1 MFDLNLID
9 EEGHYL
15 IELIGDLDIYNNK
28 KFKEKLADIYE
39 DLDKDIVVDCS
50 KLEYIDSTGLGS
62 FISLLKLTRDEE
74 KEITVKN
81 LKKNIKKVFKITDL
95 DKLFNIGDEE
105 WYLHSI

>member
-39 DLDKDIVVDCS
+39 DLDKDIVVDCE

-105 WYLHSI
+105 

>member
-9 EEGHYL
+9 QGDYYL

-39 DLDKDIVVDCS
+39 ELDKDIVVDCT

-95 DKLFNIGDEE
+95 DKLFNLGDDE
-105 WYLHSI
+105 

>member
-9 EEGHYL
+9 EGNHYL

-105 WYLHSI
+105 

>member
-9 EEGHYL
+9 EECHYL

-105 WYLHSI
+105 

>member
-9 EEGHYL
+9 EGNHYL

-39 DLDKDIVVDCS
+39 ELDKDIVVDCS

-105 WYLHSI
+105 

>member
-9 EEGHYL
+9 QGDHYL

-39 DLDKDIVVDCS
+39 DLDKDIVVDCT

-95 DKLFNIGDEE
+95 DKLFNLGDDE
-105 WYLHSI
+105 

>member
-9 EEGHYL
+9 EGDHYL

-28 KFKEKLADIYE
+28 KFKEKIADIYE

-105 WYLHSI
+105 

>member
-9 EEGHYL
+9 QGDHYL

-28 KFKEKLADIYE
+28 KKKKKLADIYE
-39 DLDKDIVVDCS
+39 ELDKDLVVDCS
-50 KLEYIDSTGLGS
+50 RLEYIDSTGLGS

-74 KEITVKN
+74 KDITVKN

-95 DKLFNIGDEE
+95 DKLFNLGDDE
-105 WYLHSI
+105 

>member
-9 EEGHYL
+9 QGDHYL

-39 DLDKDIVVDCS
+39 ELDKNLVVDCE

-95 DKLFNIGDEE
+95 DKLFNLGDDE
-105 WYLHSI
+105 

>member
-95 DKLFNIGDEE
+95 DKLFNLGDEE
-105 WYLHSI
+105 

>member
-39 DLDKDIVVDCS
+39 DLDTDIVVDCS

-105 WYLHSI
+105 

>member
-74 KEITVKN
+74 KEITVK
-81 LKKNIKKVFKITDL
+81 ITDL

-105 WYLHSI
+105 

>member
-9 EEGHYL
+9 QGDHYL
-15 IELIGDLDIYNNK
+15 IELIGDLDIYNKK

-39 DLDKDIVVDCS
+39 ELDKDLVVDCAR
-50 KLEYIDSTGLGS
+50 LEYIDSTGLGS

-95 DKLFNIGDEE
+95 DKLFNLGDDE
-105 WYLHSI
+105 

>member
-81 LKKNIKKVFKITDL
+81 LKKNIKKIFKITDL

-105 WYLHSI
+105 

>member
-1 MFDLNLID
+1 MFDLYLID

-105 WYLHSI
+105 

>member
-9 EEGHYL
+9 EGNHYL

-39 DLDKDIVVDCS
+39 DLDKDLVVDCS

-105 WYLHSI
+105 

>member
-1 MFDLNLID
+1 MFDLNLIY
-9 EEGHYL
+9 EGDHYL

-105 WYLHSI
+105 

>member
-9 EEGHYL
+9 QGNHYL

-39 DLDKDIVVDCS
+39 ELDKDLVVDCS
-50 KLEYIDSTGLGS
+50 RLEYIDSTGLGS

-74 KEITVKN
+74 KDITVKN

-95 DKLFNIGDEE
+95 DKLFNLGDDE
-105 WYLHSI
+105 

>member
-95 DKLFNIGDEE
+95 DKLFNIGD
-105 WYLHSI
+105 

>member
-62 FISLLKLTRDEE
+62 FISLLKLTTDEE

-105 WYLHSI
+105 

>member
-62 FISLLKLTRDEE
+62 FISCLLYTSDAADE
-74 KEITVKN
+74 
-81 LKKNIKKVFKITDL
+81 
-95 DKLFNIGDEE
+95 
-105 WYLHSI
+105 

>member
-9 EEGHYL
+9 QGDHYL

-39 DLDKDIVVDCS
+39 ELDKDIVVDCI
-50 KLEYIDSTGLGS
+50 KLECIDSTGLGS

-95 DKLFNIGDEE
+95 DKLFNLGDDE
-105 WYLHSI
+105 

>member
-9 EEGHYL
+9 QGDHYL

-39 DLDKDIVVDCS
+39 ELDKDLVVDCS
-50 KLEYIDSTGLGS
+50 RIEYIDSTGLGS

-95 DKLFNIGDEE
+95 DKLFNLGDDE
-105 WYLHSI
+105 

>member
-9 EEGHYL
+9 QGDHYL

-28 KFKEKLADIYE
+28 KFNEKLADIYE
-39 DLDKDIVVDCS
+39 ELDKDLVVDCS
-50 KLEYIDSTGLGS
+50 RLEYIDSTGLGS

-95 DKLFNIGDEE
+95 DKLFNLGDDE
-105 WYLHSI
+105 

>member
-9 EEGHYL
+9 QGDYYL

-39 DLDKDIVVDCS
+39 ELDKDLVVDCS
-50 KLEYIDSTGLGS
+50 HLEYIDSTGLGS

-81 LKKNIKKVFKITDL
+81 LKKNIKKVFKITEL
-95 DKLFNIGDEE
+95 DKLFNIGDDE
-105 WYLHSI
+105 

>member
-105 WYLHSI
+105 

>member
-9 EEGHYL
+9 QGDHYL

-28 KFKEKLADIYE
+28 RFKEKLADIYE
-39 DLDKDIVVDCS
+39 ELDKDLVVDCS
-50 KLEYIDSTGLGS
+50 RLEYIDSTGLGS

-95 DKLFNIGDEE
+95 DKLFNLGDDE
-105 WYLHSI
+105 

>member
-1 MFDLNLID
+1 MFNLNLINQGD
-9 EEGHYL
+9 HYL

-39 DLDKDIVVDCS
+39 ELDKDLVVDCS
-50 KLEYIDSTGLGS
+50 RLEYIDSTGLGS

-95 DKLFNIGDEE
+95 DKLFNLGDDE
-105 WYLHSI
+105 

>member
-1 MFDLNLID
+1 MFNLNLID
-9 EEGHYL
+9 QGDHYL

-39 DLDKDIVVDCS
+39 ELDKDLVVDCS
-50 KLEYIDSTGLGS
+50 RLEYIDSTGLGS

-81 LKKNIKKVFKITDL
+81 LKKNIKKVFKITDSVSYTHL
-95 DKLFNIGDEE
+95 RAHET
-105 WYLHSI
+105 

>member
-9 EEGHYL
+9 QGDYYL

-39 DLDKDIVVDCS
+39 ELDKDLVVDCS
-50 KLEYIDSTGLGS
+50 RLEYIDSTGLRS
-62 FISLLKLTRDEE
+62 FTSLLKSTSDEE
-74 KEITVKN
+74 NEIPVKN

-95 DKLFNIGDEE
+95 DKLFNLGDDE
-105 WYLHSI
+105 

>member
-9 EEGHYL
+9 QGDHYL
-15 IELIGDLDIYNNK
+15 IQLIGDLDIYNNK

-39 DLDKDIVVDCS
+39 ELDKDLVVDCS
-50 KLEYIDSTGLGS
+50 RLEYIDSTGLGS

-95 DKLFNIGDEE
+95 DKLFNLGDDE
-105 WYLHSI
+105 

>member
-9 EEGHYL
+9 QGDHYL

-39 DLDKDIVVDCS
+39 ELDKDLVVDCS
-50 KLEYIDSTGLGS
+50 HLEYIDSTGLGS

-95 DKLFNIGDEE
+95 DKLFNLGDDE
-105 WYLHSI
+105 

>member
-9 EEGHYL
+9 QGDHYL

-39 DLDKDIVVDCS
+39 ELDKDIVVDCT

-95 DKLFNIGDEE
+95 DKLFNLGDDE
-105 WYLHSI
+105 

>member
-1 MFDLNLID
+1 MFDLKLID
-9 EEGHYL
+9 QGDHYL

-39 DLDKDIVVDCS
+39 ELDKDLVVDCS
-50 KLEYIDSTGLGS
+50 RLEYIDSTGLGS

-95 DKLFNIGDEE
+95 DKLFNLGDDE
-105 WYLHSI
+105 

>member
-9 EEGHYL
+9 QGDHYL

-39 DLDKDIVVDCS
+39 ELDKDLVVDCS
-50 KLEYIDSTGLGS
+50 RLEYIDSTGLGS

-74 KEITVKN
+74 KDITVKN

-95 DKLFNIGDEE
+95 DKLFNLGDDE
-105 WYLHSI
+105 

>member
-39 DLDKDIVVDCS
+39 DLDKDLVVDCS

>member
-9 EEGHYL
+9 QGDHYL

-39 DLDKDIVVDCS
+39 ELDKDLVVDCE

-95 DKLFNIGDEE
+95 DKLFNLGDDE
-105 WYLHSI
+105 

>member
-1 MFDLNLID
+1 MFDLDLID
-9 EEGHYL
+9 QGDHYL

-39 DLDKDIVVDCS
+39 DLDKDLVVDCS
-50 KLEYIDSTGLGS
+50 RLEYIDSTGLGS

-95 DKLFNIGDEE
+95 DKLFNLGDDE
-105 WYLHSI
+105 